1 MEKTLA
7 KLDETWKEV
16 EFMFTQHKDTDIYL
30 MKLAEE
36 DFEML
41 EENQVQVTGMTSS
54 RYLATFEEEVIS
66 W

>member
-7 KLDETWKEV
+7 KLDETWKGV